1 MVRTA
6 AKKAKDID
14 PKGMNDMTIRLYNQ
28 DSVLLAFSAVVTGCE
43 EKKGQ
48 YAVTLDQTAFFPEGG
63 GQGADHGVL
72 GGVNVLDVHE
82 VGGEVVHTT
91 DAPLEVGTQVEG
103 QVDAV
108 RRLDMMQQHSGEHI
122 FSGLVCSLFGYDN
135 VGFHIG
141 SEAVTMDFNG
151 PMTEEDVRRV
161 EQLANEI
168 VWKNVPVETLLPG
181 KEELEAMHYRSK
193 KALEGEVRIV
203 RIPGA
208 DICACCGT
216 HVKQTGSVG
225 QIKVLGFM
233 KYKSGVRV
241 SILCGR
247 RALEM
252 ENMLLEQVKGV
263 SNLLSCKQH
272 EALDSTKRLMEERDQ
287 LRYSTEQLG
296 MRIFEMQA
304 EQERD
309 KDVRVVVCDA
319 LPAGAVRKAAGR
331 LCSGARMGLVLVP
344 REEGYSF
351 ALSSETEDVR
361 PATKALCS
369 AFGGK
374 GGGPKDM
381 TQGLLGHAA
390 IEEIRKKL
398 NAE

>member
-1 MVRTA
+1 
-6 AKKAKDID
+6 
-14 PKGMNDMTIRLYNQ
+14 MTIRLYNQ
-28 DSVLLAFSAVVTGCE
+28 DSELLAFSAVVTGCE

-48 YAVTLDQTAFFPEGG
+48 YAVTLDRTAFFPEGG

-72 GGVNVLDVHE
+72 GGVHVLDVHE
-82 VGGEVVHTT
+82 VSGEVVHTT
-91 DAPLEVGTQVEG
+91 DAPLCVGTQVEG
-103 QVDAV
+103 QVDVV

-151 PMTEEDVRRV
+151 PMTEEDIRRV
-161 EQLANEI
+161 ERLANEI
-168 VWKNVPVETLLPG
+168 VWKNVPVETLLPT

-216 HVKQTGSVG
+216 HVKYTGSVG
-225 QIKVLGFM
+225 QIKVMGFM

-247 RALEM
+247 RALE
-252 ENMLLEQVKGV
+252 EETALLDQVKG
-263 SNLLSCKQH
+263 SGNLLSCKQN
-272 EALDSTKRLMEERDQ
+272 EVAQSVEKLLGERDQ
-287 LRYSTEQLG
+287 LRYANEQLG
-296 MRIFEMQA
+296 LRIFDMMA
-304 EQERD
+304 AGERD
-309 KDVRVVVCDA
+309 NTVRVVVCDA
-319 LPAGAVRKAAGR
+319 IPASAVRKAAGK
-331 LCSGARMGLVLVP
+331 LSAGARMGLVLVP

-361 PATKALCS
+361 PFTKALCS

-374 GGGPKDM
+374 GGGPKGM
-381 TQGLLGHAA
+381 TQGLLGAA
-390 IEEIRKKL
+390 PVEEIREKL
-398 NAE
+398 NTL